1 MISPDIIE
9 KEISN
14 ALQKRIEFVVE
25 RKVIKSGKLIL
36 FCIKDFYCNFTLFSD
51 TKNKNILY
59 EVPYPFNLEADD
71 TSITLD
77 YTIDTFQKN
86 NPNTLACINVF
97 KGFRKPSKLFNKKLV
112 LRFSL

>member
-25 RKVIKSGKLIL
+25 KKVIKAGKLIL

-51 TKNKNILY
+51 AKNKKILY
-59 EVPYPFNLEADD
+59 EVPYPFSLEIDD
-71 TSITLD
+71 ASITLD
-77 YTIDTFQKN
+77 YTLDTFQRN
-86 NPNTLACINVF
+86 NPNILNNINAF
-97 KGFRKPSKLFNKKLV
+97 KGLKKPSKLFNKKLV
-112 LRFSL
+112 IRFSL